1 MATNIP
7 PHNLREIL
15 NACTALVQARMDPSS
30 LPVSDEHLCQM
41 VPGPDFPTGASI
53 MGTSGAKQLYSTGNG
68 GIVLRAI
75 TEMEQVSRG
84 GSSGQSRTAIIVK
97 ELPYQVNKAA
107 LLEKVAELVNDKKLE
122 GIADLRD
129 ESDRDG
135 IRVVLELKK
144 DAIPAVVLANL
155 YKKTTLQTSFSGNF
169 LALFG
174 GNEDENTND
183 MNDNNGSSL
192 TPKRFTLREALDC
205 FLDFRFTTLR
215 RKAAFQLGKVE
226 ARMHIVQGLLLA
238 LSKLDAIIDLIRT
251 SPDQASVKKALMDP
265 KGLLLGLSQGQ
276 ADALL
281 KLQLGQLTR
290 LSQGK
295 LTEEQGD
302 LETQQRELNRLL
314 TQERAVYEVMLQDFI
329 ELDEKFGVDRK
340 TQILNDDGDV
350 SEIEMIKN
358 SRSGKWRLC

>member
-1 MATNIP
+1 
-7 PHNLREIL
+7 
-15 NACTALVQARMDPSS
+15 
-30 LPVSDEHLCQM
+30 M

-53 MGTSGAKQLYSTGNG
+53 MGTSGAKQLYMTGNG
-68 GIVLRAI
+68 GVVLRAV

-84 GSSGQSRTAIIVK
+84 AARTAIIVK

-107 LLEKVAELVNDKKLE
+107 LLEKIAELVNDKKLE

-169 LALFG
+169 LALF
-174 GNEDENTND
+174 ENNDDKTNL
-183 MNDNNGSSL
+183 GSSSLDDGGGSAL

-205 FLDFRFTTLR
+205 FLDFRFTTVR
-215 RKAAFQLGKVE
+215 RKASFQLKKVE
-226 ARMHIVQGLLLA
+226 ARMHIVQGLLSALA
-238 LSKLDAIIDLIRT
+238 RLDDIIDLIRT
-251 SPDQASVKKALMDP
+251 SPDQASVKQALMDP
-265 KGLLLGLSQGQ
+265 KGLLLGLSQLQ

-295 LTEEQGD
+295 LREEEAD
-302 LETQQRELNRLL
+302 LVTQQTELNRLL
-314 TQERAVYEVMLQDFI
+314 TQENAVYEVILEDFV
-329 ELDEKFGVDRK
+329 ELDGKFGVERK

-350 SEIEMIKN
+350 SEIDMIKN
-358 SRSGKWRLC
+358 SRSGTFT